1 MCGDL
6 YCGECKFIFMRS
18 LGKSR
23 WRCKDECTRQDSMK
37 NLDDDAQT
45 KSLLAKLKGMENN
58 NNTTKDQTAPLYSTS
73 MTDATRLHRLK
84 YLQDFVCNP
93 KTSNKMDSL
102 LGGKQ
107 NVAHLRQLIKFDTSR
122 LQREYCRN
130 IVVLHDAFTDMDTGT
145 MSIVMELMDDGS
157 LQDKIDQ
164 KMIFSIGLLSTI
176 ALNGL
181 QALSFLHDNG
191 QLHRDIKPANILL
204 NSHGQV
210 KLADFGIAFVAETIE
225 SSMRQASSRKQRKQ
239 RKTAAPSAVEFVGTA
254 AYMSPE
260 RLDNHKFNATGVKGY
275 GPPTDVWA
283 FGLSLLACIVGKC
296 PMPTNAGFFDLVT
309 AICEEPSP
317 TLDRTL
323 YPSDLCDFID
333 LCLNKNPSKRPTA
346 KDLLNH
352 AFVKNRYLDR
362 VAYLTQRA
370 KESRAGLQKGIH
382 ARTIAFR
389 KICAAVLRRHISCTM
404 RMYEQKHYHGS
415 SKCETKDG
423 DNTDSTVEPS
433 VVGITAPLPRF
444 DYGLVMGLAEQLE
457 LSAKSCFILA
467 QEEWEFGSEEL
478 RLRLERRRDMDMN
491 GEIPRFSSM
500 ELFSRMEMN
509 KLPSV
514 KTAGSPIHLKTIGV
528 QKKKC

>member
-1 MCGDL
+1 M
-6 YCGECKFIFMRS
+6 KS
-18 LGKSR
+18 LGNHR
-23 WRCKDECTRQDSMK
+23 WKCKDECTKQDSMK

-45 KSLLAKLKGMENN
+45 KSLLAKLKGMEH
-58 NNTTKDQTAPLYSTS
+58 NTTTEDKTVPPYSAS
-73 MTDATRLHRLK
+73 MTDATRLRRLK
-84 YLQDFVCNP
+84 YLQNVVCNH
-93 KTSNKMDSL
+93 SL
-102 LGGKQ
+102 DKQ
-107 NVAHLRQLIKFDTSR
+107 NVAHLRQLIKWDTSR
-122 LQREYCRN
+122 LQREYCQN
-130 IVVLHDAFTDMDTGT
+130 IVVLHDAFTDVNTGT

-164 KMIFSIGLLSTI
+164 KMAFSIGLLSTI

-181 QALSFLHDNG
+181 QALKFLHDNS

-225 SSMRQASSRKQRKQ
+225 SSMRQSSSRKQRK
-239 RKTAAPSAVEFVGTA
+239 TTSASAVEFVGTA

-260 RLDNHKFNATGVKGY
+260 RLDNRKFNATGVKGY

-296 PMPTNAGFFDLVT
+296 PMPTDAGFFDLVT

-333 LCLNKNPSKRPTA
+333 LCLKKNPGKRA
-346 KDLLNH
+346 SANDLLNH
-352 AFVKNRYLDR
+352 EFVTNRYQDR
-362 VAYLTQRA
+362 VAYLAQRA
-370 KESRAGLQKGIH
+370 KESRAGLQKGVF

-404 RMYEQKHYHGS
+404 RMYEQNHYH
-415 SKCETKDG
+415 EVANTKG
-423 DNTDSTVEPS
+423 EGKQKS
-433 VVGITAPLPRF
+433 VAGITAPLPRF

-457 LSAKSCFILA
+457 LSAATCFQLA
-467 QEEWEFGSEEL
+467 QEEWDLGSEEL
-478 RLRLERRRDMDMN
+478 RLRLERRREMELN

-500 ELFSRMEMN
+500 ELFSRSQTN
-509 KLPSV
+509 KLPTVASV
-514 KTAGSPIHLKTIGV
+514 GSPVHMKTIV
-528 QKKKC
+528 QKSMGSPRPTTVD